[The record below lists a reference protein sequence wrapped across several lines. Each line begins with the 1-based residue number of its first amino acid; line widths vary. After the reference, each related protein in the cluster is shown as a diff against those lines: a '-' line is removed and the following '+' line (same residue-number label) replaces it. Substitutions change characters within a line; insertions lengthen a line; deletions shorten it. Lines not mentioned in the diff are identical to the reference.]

1 MKYWLFERSAAEEL
15 VTRTDLQSYEY
26 ELSKQL
32 IAFLQG
38 KTDIFTLTN
47 IVIEKDSNG
56 IIFAGPQLEKKI
68 IVIDLEQCHILDKT
82 TDIDLLLIIQ
92 KLLRFAIRYWGQQSF
107 TSAENI
113 VDDKAIIFPFPYS
126 TKKAYRIAVAR
137 EPECRRLHS
146 RGISFSLLAYKYNDQ
161 GAPKDIEK
169 PSTTI
174 YQKAGETYLE
184 QISTL
189 RGKLSEPAHSTE
201 DKAKNHK
208 PLHLVG
214 AGKLTQNAAFK
225 FMPFETQLPKLTI
238 SQQEVVNQNNIKSPI
253 RVEGPAGTGKTISL
267 VMRAARLL
275 QKFREESHPF
285 KVAFFAHS
293 KTTEDAIK
301 LMFRSTTNDL
311 WENDEAQ
318 NIEIITLQEYCARF
332 IQLSD
337 TQIIDGDAYEAKQYQ
352 LLVIQ
357 DIYKDVSKQFYRTYR
372 PHLSEQLKNILDNE
386 EEARIV
392 NMLQHEFS
400 VQIKGYA
407 EDDFESYKK
416 LRPISNGL
424 PVTTEDDKT
433 YIYLLFSAYQ
443 DYLRRSSVF
452 DTDDVVLEAM
462 SRFRG
467 PLWKRERLQKGVDY
481 IFIDEMHLFNA
492 NEQQVFHQLT
502 KKVEQEE
509 IPLCFA
515 LDYSQS
521 IGDQGE
527 LSNTYIEKNLTK
539 YSISQKYGTVFRSSQ
554 EIAELC
560 ASITCSGAALFSGF
574 INPYPTATSGFTAKE
589 EQFCQFP
596 TLYMYNSDT
605 LMLDSLKTHVNDMIK
620 TFQCSPSEIA
630 IILFGYTQS
639 ITASVIAEKSGHQVL
654 ELVSKNSITAHVSQN
669 SKVVF
674 STPENINGLEFN
686 GVILLGV
693 DEGRVPAKSSND
705 ISENFLRYRALN
717 QLYLSCSRARFQVRI
732 LGNRSKGVSS
742 CLNYSLKNG
751 TLVEHKAEKTK

>member
-32 IAFLQG
+32 IAFLRG
-38 KTDIFTLTN
+38 TTDTFSLTN
-47 IVIEKDSNG
+47 VAIEKEING

-68 IVIDLEQCHILDKT
+68 IVVDLEQCHVLDQT
-82 TDIDLLLIIQ
+82 TDVDLLLIIQ

-113 VDDKAIIFPFPYS
+113 IDDKAIIFPFPYS
-126 TKKAYRIAVAR
+126 TKKAYRIAIAR
-137 EPECRRLHS
+137 EPECHRLHS

-169 PSTTI
+169 PSTTV
-174 YQKAGETYLE
+174 YQKAGETFLE
-184 QISTL
+184 QILTL
-189 RGKLSEPAHSTE
+189 RNKFSGSAHLTE
-201 DKAKNHK
+201 DNVEKPK

-214 AGKLTQNAAFK
+214 AGKLKQNMAFK
-225 FMPFETQLPKLTI
+225 FMPFEAQLPKLTT
-238 SQQEVVNQNNIKSPI
+238 SQQEVVNQDNIKSPI

-275 QKFREESHPF
+275 QEFRKEGRPF
-285 KVAFFAHS
+285 KIAFFAHS

-311 WENDEAQ
+311 WKNDEAQ
-318 NIEIITLQEYCARF
+318 NIEITTLQEYCARF

-357 DIYKDVSKQFYRTYR
+357 DIYENVSKQFYRTYR
-372 PHLSEQLKNILDNE
+372 PHLSEQLRKVLDNE
-386 EEARIV
+386 DEIRIV

-407 EDDFESYKK
+407 ADDFESYKK

-433 YIYLLFSAYQ
+433 YVYRLFSAYQ
-443 DYLRRSSVF
+443 NYLKKSSVF

-467 PLWKRERLQKGVDY
+467 PLWKRDRLQKGFDY

-502 KKVEQEE
+502 KNAEQEE
-509 IPLCFA
+509 IPFCFA

-521 IGDQGE
+521 IGDRGE

-560 ASITCSGAALFSGF
+560 ASITCSGAALFSAF
-574 INPYPTATSGFTAKE
+574 INPYQTATSGFTAKE
-589 EQFCQFP
+589 DQLCQFP

-605 LMLDSLKTHVNDMIK
+605 SMLDSLKIHVDDMIK

-630 IILFGYTQS
+630 IILFGHTQS
-639 ITASVIAEKSGHQVL
+639 ITASVIAEKSGHPVL
-654 ELVSKNSITAHVSQN
+654 ELVSKNSIMTHN
-669 SKVVF
+669 SKESSVVF

-693 DEGRVPAKSSND
+693 DEGRVPVASSND
-705 ISENFLRYRALN
+705 ISENFLRYQALN
-717 QLYLSCSRARFQVRI
+717 QLYLSCSRARYQVRM
-732 LGNRSKGVSS
+732 LGNQSRGISS
-742 CLNYSLKNG
+742 CLNYSLENG
-751 TLVEHKAEKTK
+751 TLIEYRAK

>member
-15 VTRTDLQSYEY
+15 VTRSDLQSYEY
-26 ELSKQL
+26 ELSKQF
-32 IAFLQG
+32 IAFLRD
-38 KTDIFTLTN
+38 TADTFSLTN
-47 IVIEKDSNG
+47 IAIGKEGNG
-56 IIFAGPQLEKKI
+56 IIFAGPQFEKKFL
-68 IVIDLEQCHILDKT
+68 VVDLEQCLILDQT
-82 TDIDLLLIIQ
+82 TDVDLLLVIQ
-92 KLLRFAIRYWGQQSF
+92 KLLRFAIRYWGKQSF

-126 TKKAYRIAVAR
+126 TKKAYRIAIAR

-161 GAPKDIEK
+161 GAPKDTEK

-184 QISTL
+184 QIPTL
-189 RGKLSEPAHSTE
+189 RNKLSEPTHLTE
-201 DKAKNHK
+201 DKFEKQK

-214 AGKLTQNAAFK
+214 ADKLTQNMAFK
-225 FMPFETQLPKLTI
+225 FMPFEAQLTKLTS
-238 SQQEVVNQNNIKSPI
+238 SQQEVVNQDNIKSPI

-275 QKFREESHPF
+275 QKYRKEGRQF

-311 WENDEAQ
+311 WENNEAQ

-357 DIYKDVSKQFYRTYR
+357 DIYKEISSQFYRTYR
-372 PHLSEQLKNILDNE
+372 PHLSEQLRRTLDNE
-386 EEARIV
+386 NETSIV

-407 EDDFESYKK
+407 AEDFESYKK

-424 PVTTEDDKT
+424 PITTEDDKT
-433 YIYLLFSAYQ
+433 YIYLLFSGYQ
-443 DYLRRSSVF
+443 NYLRKSSVF
-452 DTDDVVLEAM
+452 DTDDVVLEAI

-467 PLWKRERLQKGVDY
+467 PLWKRARQQNGFDY

-502 KKVEQEE
+502 KNAEQEE
-509 IPLCFA
+509 IPFCFA

-521 IGDQGE
+521 IGDHGE
-527 LSNTYIEKNLTK
+527 LSNTYIEKKLAKN
-539 YSISQKYGTVFRSSQ
+539 SITQEYGTVFRSSQ

-560 ASITCSGAALFSGF
+560 ASITCSGAALFSAF
-574 INPYPTATSGFTAKE
+574 INPYHVATSGFTAKE
-589 EQFCQFP
+589 EQVCQFP

-605 LMLDSLKTHVNDMIK
+605 SMLDSLKNHINDMIK

-630 IILFGYTQS
+630 VISFAHTQS
-639 ITASVIAEKSGHQVL
+639 ITANVIAEKTGRSVH
-654 ELVSKNSITAHVSQN
+654 ELVSKNSIISHISHD
-669 SKVVF
+669 SSIVF
-674 STPENINGLEFN
+674 STPENINGLEFS

-693 DEGRVPAKSSND
+693 DEGRVPATSSTD
-705 ISENFLRYRALN
+705 ISENYLRYRALN

-732 LGNRSKGVSS
+732 LGNQSRGISS
-742 CLNYSLKNG
+742 CLNYSIKNG
-751 TLVEHKAEKTK
+751 TLVERSAEKTK